1 MARGGFAAAG
11 GAGAGGERERVHGYG
26 SGRVTISVAVTCLM
40 AASCGLIFGYDIGV
54 SGGVTQMQSFL
65 EKFFPEV
72 LREMK
77 GAKRDAYCKYDNQ
90 MLTAFTSSL
99 YIAGMLSSLV
109 ASRVTRRV
117 GRQAVM
123 LTGGVL
129 FLAGSVVNAA
139 ALNITMLILGRMLLG
154 FGVGF
159 TAQAAPLYLAETAP
173 AKWRGAFTTAYNF
186 FLVLGTLAAT
196 VTNYFTNRIP
206 GWGWRVSLGLAG
218 VPATIVVL
226 GAIFVLDT
234 PSSLVMRGHPDRAR
248 ASLQRI
254 RGADADVDNEFKDI
268 VVAVE
273 EARRNNEGAFERL
286 RGKGYRHYMVM
297 MVAIP
302 AFFDLSGMIVI
313 SVFSPVLFRTVGF
326 NSQKAVLGSVILS
339 LVNLSSVAVSTFV
352 VDRAGRRFL
361 FLVGGIAMMF
371 CQVHN
376 TRTGCHVYARASL
389 YFCLSVVGLVKVAV
403 AWILAE
409 HLGRH
414 HATTMARNYAYGV
427 LALTC
432 AYTFSFGLSWGPLK
446 WVVPSEIYPV
456 EIRSAGQAM
465 TIAIAL
471 TLSFAQTQVFIT
483 LLCSLKYAIFFF
495 YAGWVLVM
503 TIFMAALLPETKGV
517 PLEAMRSVWAKHWYW
532 RRFVRDAKQ
541 DSQVNCL

>member
-361 FLVGGIAMMF
+361 FLVGGGGGVDTGGTSRPAPRDDNGEELRVWGAGADVRVHVQLRPVMGAAQVGGAERDLPRGDQVGRAGHDHRHRAHPLLRADAGVHHLALLLEVRHILLLRRLGPGDDDLHGGAPAGDQRRAARGHAVGVGQALVLEEVRQG
-371 CQVHN
+371 CQA
-376 TRTGCHVYARASL
+376 GQPGQL
-389 YFCLSVVGLVKVAV
+389 LVKR
-403 AWILAE
+403 IMGLA
-409 HLGRH
+409 G
-414 HATTMARNYAYGV
+414 
-427 LALTC
+427 
-432 AYTFSFGLSWGPLK
+432 
-446 WVVPSEIYPV
+446 
-456 EIRSAGQAM
+456 
-465 TIAIAL
+465 
-471 TLSFAQTQVFIT
+471 
-483 LLCSLKYAIFFF
+483 
-495 YAGWVLVM
+495 
-503 TIFMAALLPETKGV
+503 
-517 PLEAMRSVWAKHWYW
+517 
-532 RRFVRDAKQ
+532 
-541 DSQVNCL
+541 